1 MAGWITRSGMVE
13 VGQYDHYPTAS
24 RKIADE
30 VMNLAAGLIEGGRVV
45 RDVSHSVVPYTKTI
59 YLITG
64 LGREE

>member
-13 VGQYDHYPTAS
+13 VGQYDPCLTTL

-30 VMNLAAGLIEGGRVV
+30 VMNLAAGLTEGGRKV

-59 YLITG
+59 HLITV